1 LNPLNTS
8 PQRIIKRL
16 ILLNKFISVFGL
28 LRNRPLGK
36 VADFFRVL
44 GYKCPRISVVVIN
57 FNYGHYLI
65 ERLESILTQTIGIY
79 EIILVDDASDDDSLQ
94 VLQHW
99 MQKKKVYVSVI
110 RNEHNSGSV
119 FQQWKKGIEA
129 VSGDFVWIAEA
140 DDLSETDFLQTVL
153 PPMLADPDIV
163 LSYCESRQMDG
174 NGLFYAD
181 NYDFYLKHASVTL
194 WASDRVA
201 DGISEITDPLAILNS
216 IPNISAVLFHKV
228 ALVQT
233 IQRYS
238 EEIVHYKIAA
248 DYAFYVRILLQG
260 KLAYSRKNAN
270 IHRRHPNSIIA
281 KCHRK
286 ELYQE
291 IVSVQEWVLD
301 HFTVQDSVIQ
311 KMQDYRDHMMKEIM
325 SVA

>member
-1 LNPLNTS
+1 MDHLNTS
-8 PQRIIKRL
+8 PQQIIKRL

-28 LRNRPLGK
+28 SKKRPMGK
-36 VADFFRVL
+36 VMDIFRVL
-44 GYKCPRISVVVIN
+44 GYKCPRISVVVVN
-57 FNYGHYLI
+57 FNYGNYLI
-65 ERLESILTQTIGIY
+65 ERLESILSQTIGIY
-79 EIILVDDASDDDSLQ
+79 EIIVVDDASDDDSLQ
-94 VLQHW
+94 VLEHW
-99 MQKKKVYVSVI
+99 MQKKKVYVTII

-119 FQQWKKGIEA
+119 FEQWKKGIEA

-140 DDLSETDFLQTVL
+140 DDLSEAAFLQTVL
-153 PPMLADPDIV
+153 PPMLSDPAIV

-174 NGLFYAD
+174 AGSFYAD
-181 NYDFYLKHASVTL
+181 NYDFYLKHASDTL
-194 WASDRVA
+194 WSSDRVA

-216 IPNISAVLFHKV
+216 IPNVSAVLFKRT

-248 DYAFYVRILLQG
+248 DYAFYVRILLDG

-286 ELYQE
+286 ELYKE

-311 KMQDYRDHMMKEIM
+311 KMQDYRDHMMKEII

>member
-1 LNPLNTS
+1 MNPLNTS

-36 VADFFRVL
+36 FADFFRVL
-44 GYKCPRISVVVIN
+44 GYKCPRISVLLIN

-181 NYDFYLKHASVTL
+181 NYDFYLKHASDKL

-216 IPNISAVLFHKV
+216 IPNVSAVLFNKA

-248 DYAFYVRILLQG
+248 DYAFYVRLLLKG

-311 KMQDYRDHMMKEIM
+311 KMQDYRDHMMKEI
-325 SVA
+325 

>member
-1 LNPLNTS
+1 LRINITSSGIINSLIQLNRVFS
-8 PQRIIKRL
+8 
-16 ILLNKFISVFGL
+16 FITPFRRKPITWPIDFIRS
-28 LRNRPLGK
+28 LGI
-36 VADFFRVL
+36 DL
-44 GYKCPRISVVVIN
+44 PRISVVIIN
-57 FNYGHYLI
+57 YNYGRYLI
-65 ERLESILTQTIGIY
+65 DRLESIMSQTIGIY
-79 EIILVDDASDDDSLQ
+79 ELILVDDASDDDSLEI
-94 VLQHW
+94 LDRW
-99 MQKKKVYVSVI
+99 MRKQKIKVTVI
-110 RNEHNSGSV
+110 RNEKNSGSV
-119 FQQWKKGIEA
+119 FAQWKKGIEA

-153 PPMLADPDIV
+153 PPMLADPGIV

-174 NGLFYAD
+174 YGLFYAD
-181 NYDFYLKHASVTL
+181 NYDFYLKHASDTL

-216 IPNISAVLFHKV
+216 IPNVSAVLFHKV

-301 HFTVQDSVIQ
+301 HFTVKDSVIQ

-325 SVA
+325 SIA